1 MRAIF
6 ENITGIK
13 KYLCLFFLGAVLT
26 LTMPPLGIFP
36 LFFIC
41 IPALIWMTR
50 NARHAFSAFGGG
62 FTFGFG
68 YALAG
73 FYWFGIAFQGL
84 FSQIPYGLPLAIFAA
99 PCFMGTYYGTAT
111 LLARPFRKDSTLY
124 ALSMAAMLFW
134 AEYIRTHF
142 YSDFPWLTF
151 GYGWHQVLPILQSTA
166 NVGIYGLTFL
176 TLLWSIVPVL
186 LNAPSSTANKFL
198 ANGLILSFFFV
209 MGGGAVTLAL
219 HPTYYHQ
226 DVAVR
231 IVQANAAPFKDGK
244 IVTAEEQLKVNLA
257 LTGAPSSA
265 PLRFVVWAESMV
277 NEQAETPETLYQK
290 IAAALPEN
298 SYALLGIN
306 RVTRDGDDKQ
316 EYTSSIILDRQ
327 ARIRALY
334 DKHHLAPFGE
344 YLPLRWLFKHTSFY
358 PYFLPDRIA
367 GSGAKTLRIDNL
379 PSFSPIICFESIF
392 AGDVVD
398 PKNRPDFLL
407 MQANDIWS
415 MHSVGIYHH
424 FGFARV
430 RSIEEGLPIIRAAN
444 TGISAVIDSNGRI
457 LQTIGIGKTAV
468 LDSLLPTAAKP
479 TLYSQTGDI
488 LLLGFAA
495 FYHLILLLMYRRKRS
510 KA

>member
-1 MRAIF
+1 MREIF
-6 ENITGIK
+6 ENITGLK

-26 LTMPPLGIFP
+26 LSMPPLGIFP

-50 NARHAFSAFGGG
+50 NTRHAFSAFAGG
-62 FTFGFG
+62 FSFGFG

-84 FSQIPYGLPLAIFAA
+84 FSQIPYGLPVAILAA
-99 PCFMGTYYGTAT
+99 PCFMGLYYGTAT
-111 LLARPFRKDSTLY
+111 LLARPFRKEGTLY
-124 ALSMAAMLFW
+124 ALAMAAMLFW

-151 GYGWHQVLPILQSTA
+151 GYGWHHLLPVLQSTA
-166 NVGIYGLTFL
+166 YVGIYGLTFL

-186 LNAPSSTANKFL
+186 LKAPSTNKYL
-198 ANGLILSFFFV
+198 AHGLILSFFFV
-209 MGGGAVTLAL
+209 PGGGAVTLAL
-219 HPTYYHQ
+219 HPARYH
-226 DVAVR
+226 DGVMVR

-244 IVTAEEQLKVNLA
+244 IVTAEEQLEVNLA
-257 LTGAPSSA
+257 LTKTASTAPI
-265 PLRFVVWAESMV
+265 RFMVWAESMV
-277 NEQAETPETLYQK
+277 NEKAEAPKTLYKK

-306 RVTRDGDDKQ
+306 RVIEEDGDKQ
-316 EYTSSIILDRQ
+316 EYTSSIILDKQ

-344 YLPLRWLFKHTSFY
+344 YLPLRWFFKHTPFY

-367 GSGAKTLRIDNL
+367 GSGAKTLRIEGL

-398 PKNRPDFLL
+398 QKNRPDFLL

-479 TLYSQTGDI
+479 TLYSQTGDA
-488 LLLGFAA
+488 LQLGFAA
-495 FYHLILLLMYRRKRS
+495 LYHLILLLIYRRKLS
-510 KA
+510 KP